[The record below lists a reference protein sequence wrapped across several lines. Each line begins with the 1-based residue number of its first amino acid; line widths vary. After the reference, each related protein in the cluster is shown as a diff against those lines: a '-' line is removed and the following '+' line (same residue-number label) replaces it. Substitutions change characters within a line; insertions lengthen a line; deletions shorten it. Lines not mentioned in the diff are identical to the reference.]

1 MQDQSS
7 TPQRYFII
15 WVPKKPGMVRQWNA
29 GFGRNHVSPIVPSFQ
44 HSIFVTT
51 MLSPS
56 TRIDL
61 KDFSPAELREF
72 VASYGKEKYRT
83 LQLLKWLYQK
93 GASSFE
99 EMTNLPKKLREEW
112 KQFCS
117 ISTLT
122 PIRLQIARDGTKK
135 FLFQLE
141 DGNRIESVLIPERNR
156 LTLCVS
162 TQVGCGLGC
171 QFCLTGKKGF
181 RRNLK
186 PSEIVNQ
193 ILAAKKSLEEDQSIT
208 NIVLMGMGEPLANY
222 ENTLKAIQLMT
233 HSDAFKFS
241 SRRVTLSTVGLLP
254 ELERLSI
261 QRAPFRLAI
270 SLNATDDETRSRLMP
285 INRRYPLKK
294 LLDLCRRFPLRP
306 RERITF
312 EYVLLKGI
320 NDSIQ
325 DARRMVKLL
334 GGIPSK
340 VNLIP
345 LNEAPGILY
354 KRPSDEQ
361 VREFQEILM
370 ASGLTAIVRSSKG
383 QEISAACGQLQA
395 EG

>member
-1 MQDQSS
+1 M
-7 TPQRYFII
+7 
-15 WVPKKPGMVRQWNA
+15 
-29 GFGRNHVSPIVPSFQ
+29 
-44 HSIFVTT
+44 T
-51 MLSPS
+51 MFSPS
-56 TRIDL
+56 TQIDL

-93 GASSFE
+93 RVSSLD

-112 KQFCS
+112 KHFCS

-122 PIRLQIARDGTKK
+122 PVRLQSARDGTKK

-141 DGNRIESVLIPERNR
+141 DGNRIESVLIPERDR

-162 TQVGCGLGC
+162 TQVGCALGC

-181 RRNLK
+181 KRNLK

-193 ILAAKKSLEEDQSIT
+193 ILAAKKSLAEDQPIT

-222 ENTLKAIQLMT
+222 ENTLKAIQLVS

-254 ELERLSI
+254 ELERLAAG
-261 QRAPFRLAI
+261 RVPFRLAV

-285 INRRYPLKK
+285 INRQHPLKK

-312 EYVLLKGI
+312 EFVLLKGI
-320 NDSIQ
+320 NDSVQ
-325 DARRMVKLL
+325 DAKRLVKLL
-334 GGIPSK
+334 RGIPSK

-345 LNEAPGILY
+345 LNEAPGIVF

-370 ASGLTAIVRSSKG
+370 AGDLTAIVRSSKG
-383 QEISAACGQLQA
+383 QDISAACGQLQA

>member
-1 MQDQSS
+1 MTIRSSS
-7 TPQRYFII
+7 T
-15 WVPKKPGMVRQWNA
+15 K
-29 GFGRNHVSPIVPSFQ
+29 
-44 HSIFVTT
+44 
-51 MLSPS
+51 
-56 TRIDL
+56 IDL
-61 KDFSPAELREF
+61 KDLSPAELREL

-93 GASSFE
+93 RVSSFD

-112 KQFCS
+112 KQFFS

-122 PIRLQIARDGTKK
+122 PIRLQIASDGTKK

-141 DGNRIESVLIPERNR
+141 DGNRIESVLIPERHR

-186 PSEIVNQ
+186 ASEIVNQ
-193 ILAAKKSLEEDQSIT
+193 IIAAKKSLAEGQLIT

-233 HSDAFKFS
+233 YSDAFKFS

-254 ELERLSI
+254 ELERLSGE
-261 QRAPFRLAI
+261 RVPFRLAI

-285 INRRYPLKK
+285 INRQNPLKK

-320 NDSIQ
+320 NDSVQ
-325 DARRMVKLL
+325 DAKRMVRLL
-334 GGIPSK
+334 KGIPSK

-345 LNEAPGILY
+345 FNEAPEIPF
-354 KRPSDEQ
+354 KRPSDDE
-361 VREFQEILM
+361 VREFQEVLM
-370 ASGLTAIVRSSKG
+370 AEGLTAIVRSSKG
-383 QEISAACGQLQA
+383 RDISAACGQLHA